1 MTTLVTGGNG
11 WVPSHVVKRLADRGE
26 AVVSYDLME
35 PDDLFRELLGP
46 AIGRVVWEGGD
57 VTDRPR
63 LAEVAARHRVDA
75 VVHMAAITPRPERE
89 RREPDRIVAVN
100 LGGTVNALEVAR
112 ALPACRR
119 FVHVSSGAVWGE
131 VPGAAVL
138 DEASPANA
146 TGLYGVTKLAGE
158 RVALRYAELFGL
170 DVVAV
175 RPANV
180 YGPMER
186 VTPGYAGATE
196 LREMLRVWAA
206 GETIKVNS
214 LEGPYLDWTWVG
226 DIAEGIERVWAAEAL
241 PHRLYVLSCGET
253 YSIGDILRLWSELEL
268 LPGLRYELVD
278 ETEANAVV
286 AGGPPGPVPSNARL
300 RADLGWAPSTPI
312 RDGMRR
318 YLEWIANHGP
328 Q

>member
-1 MTTLVTGGNG
+1 VTTLVTGGNG

-26 AVVSYDLME
+26 TVVSYDLME
-35 PDDLFRELLGP
+35 PDDLFLELVG
-46 AIGRVVWEGGD
+46 ASVERVTWEQGD
-57 VTDRPR
+57 VTDRGR
-63 LAEVAARHRVDA
+63 LAEVAARHGVDA

-112 ALPACRR
+112 ALPVCRR

-131 VPGAAVL
+131 VTSAAVL
-138 DEASPANA
+138 DELSPANA

-170 DVVAV
+170 NIVAV

-186 VTPGYAGATE
+186 DTPGYVGATQ

-214 LEGPYLDWTWVG
+214 LDGPFLDWTWVG
-226 DIAEGIERVWAAEAL
+226 DIAEGIERIWAVPSV
-241 PHRLYVLSCGET
+241 PHRLYVLSCGQT
-253 YSIGDILRLWSELEL
+253 YGIGDVLRIWTEL
-268 LPGLRYELVD
+268 LPDLRYELVD
-278 ETEANAVV
+278 EADANVV
-286 AGGPPGPVPSNARL
+286 VSGGPPGPVPSNARL
-300 RADLGWAPSTPI
+300 RADLDWAPATPI
-312 RDGMRR
+312 REGMRR
-318 YLEWIANHGP
+318 YLDWIAAHGP